1 MSFLVNP
8 YLFAPSCADA
18 DAVAFLA
25 AAGISDST
33 ITSAICTLVT
43 TMKADGT
50 WAKCN
55 AIYPMVGGT
64 ASTHKFNLKN
74 PLDTNAAFRLSFSGG
89 WTHSANGALPN
100 GTNAYADSFLNPNP
114 VLSANSA
121 HLSYYSITN
130 SAVTN
135 EIPMGNIN
143 GATGTDSLNLVI
155 RRNTNLASFRATQS
169 ATLLGLVDSTS
180 TDSRGLT
187 LGSITTANS
196 RKIYKNAT
204 LLNTNSSS
212 INWSRSAFPIYI
224 GASYDFNPAIL
235 AARFFT
241 NKQCAFASIGSGLT
255 DSEAAALY
263 NSIQAMQTTLSR
275 QV

>member
-25 AAGISDST
+25 AAGITDAT

-64 ASTHKFNLKN
+64 ATTHKFNLKN
-74 PLDTNAAFRLSFSGG
+74 PLDTNAAFRLTFTGG

-100 GTNAYADSFLNPNP
+100 GTNAYADTFLIPSTILN
-114 VLSANSA
+114 LNSV
-121 HLSYYSITN
+121 HISYYSRTIDSSLTYDIGAAVN
-130 SAVTN
+130 PSAYLTLHARASNVYRVMLNTGTVYDIAN
-135 EIPMGNIN
+135 LNGTGLFIANRPSSTLIN
-143 GATGTDSLNLVI
+143 GFRNSTKTHANLARNSIAQPNISINVGGLNLI
-155 RRNTNLASFRATQS
+155 PRIASTY
-169 ATLLGLVDSTS
+169 
-180 TDSRGLT
+180 
-187 LGSITTANS
+187 GS
-196 RKIYKNAT
+196 
-204 LLNTNSSS
+204 
-212 INWSRSAFPIYI
+212 
-224 GASYDFNPAIL
+224 
-235 AARFFT
+235 
-241 NKQCAFASIGSGLT
+241 KQCAFATIGSGLT
-255 DSEAAALY
+255 DGEALTLY
-263 NSIQAMQTTLSR
+263 NSIQAFQTTLSR